1 MPAAADRRRAPV
13 PEPPA
18 RRAPSAAEHVRI
30 SGGQRKALQ
39 GAVLAGVQSLSRSA
53 RILLDAAAAPDEP
66 DPGGLLTA
74 AGGLYTYAVEEH
86 GKLLL
91 LESLPEKGGI
101 VSVPYREI
109 FRSHEKKFEA
119 AFKDLPAD
127 CAQLKWGLFD
137 PHLFDPRLFDTGLG
151 AGFAGRTNLLYIDI
165 VHDGRF
171 VAPDVPDPEQLAKAV
186 AGLKEAVEK
195 RAAQGGLAGPAVA
208 QSGMGGGR

>member
-1 MPAAADRRRAPV
+1 MTAPA
-13 PEPPA
+13 PA
-18 RRAPSAAEHVRI
+18 RRAPSAAGHVRI

-53 RILLDAAAAPDEP
+53 RILLDAAAAPGEP
-66 DPGGLLTA
+66 DPGSLLTA
-74 AGGLYTYAVEEH
+74 AGGLYTYAVEEY
-86 GKLLL
+86 GKMLL

-137 PHLFDPRLFDTGLG
+137 PRLFDPDLFDTGLG
-151 AGFAGRTNLLYIDI
+151 AGFAGRTNLLYLDM
-165 VHDGRF
+165 VPDGRF
-171 VAPDVPDPEQLAKAV
+171 VAPDIPDPELLTKAV

-195 RAAQGGLAGPAVA
+195 RAAQGGPAGPGGA
-208 QSGMGGGR
+208 QPERGDGQE